1 MPFYSIKIINS
12 SPLQNRKR
20 DSLFLSSRAELP
32 LGRVFLSK
40 DRLFWDVRPY
50 FVGVAGWR
58 TQGTCYRQRPIGSST
73 WNQQVACCAEECLR
87 QHLSD
92 ASVFGDVFFY
102 RSFTT
107 VLQKKGKN
115 CAKWQKIPHADSHL
129 RKAWLQYVIK
139 LQVSNSIKN
148 KIAGSLV
155 EGNITVP
162 NGAWVRNYDKLNA
175 WELRHLWCGKT
186 AQRKLCEA
194 CDEVGFSSVQHA
206 VKSLSIV
213 HFPTRSLSFNTHFLG
228 QRATCSCG
236 VLHGWS
242 HDPCWV
248 AETAE
253 VNANNKVWREET
265 LDIQYWQNF
274 MAIRKVIHGS
284 KLWSVLP
291 PSRWGPLYS
300 HGCKK
305 SCGDVKSFKHRSCL
319 N

>member
-50 FVGVAGWR
+50 FVGAGWR

-115 CAKWQKIPHADSHL
+115 SLCQMTKDPTRRQPSEKGMA
-129 RKAWLQYVIK
+129 
-139 LQVSNSIKN
+139 SI
-148 KIAGSLV
+148 
-155 EGNITVP
+155 
-162 NGAWVRNYDKLNA
+162 
-175 WELRHLWCGKT
+175 
-186 AQRKLCEA
+186 
-194 CDEVGFSSVQHA
+194 CDQTSSVQQH
-206 VKSLSIV
+206 
-213 HFPTRSLSFNTHFLG
+213 
-228 QRATCSCG
+228 
-236 VLHGWS
+236 
-242 HDPCWV
+242 
-248 AETAE
+248 
-253 VNANNKVWREET
+253 
-265 LDIQYWQNF
+265 
-274 MAIRKVIHGS
+274 
-284 KLWSVLP
+284 
-291 PSRWGPLYS
+291 
-300 HGCKK
+300 
-305 SCGDVKSFKHRSCL
+305 
-319 N
+319 

>member
-1 MPFYSIKIINS
+1 MS
-12 SPLQNRKR
+12 
-20 DSLFLSSRAELP
+20 
-32 LGRVFLSK
+32 GRTL
-40 DRLFWDVRPY
+40 L
-50 FVGVAGWR
+50 
-58 TQGTCYRQRPIGSST
+58 
-73 WNQQVACCAEECLR
+73 
-87 QHLSD
+87 
-92 ASVFGDVFFY
+92 
-102 RSFTT
+102 
-107 VLQKKGKN
+107 VLQVGERRVHVTVNVQSAHQHEINKWHAVRKNVYGNICLTQVSLEMCFSIGPSQQFCKKRARTH

-206 VKSLSIV
+206 VKSLSIG